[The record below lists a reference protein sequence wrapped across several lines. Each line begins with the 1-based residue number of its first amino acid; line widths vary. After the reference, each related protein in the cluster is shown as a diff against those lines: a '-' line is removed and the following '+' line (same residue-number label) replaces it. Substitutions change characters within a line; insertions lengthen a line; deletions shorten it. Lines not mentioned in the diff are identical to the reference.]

1 MSRRLELHKQ
11 LEKHNIM
18 VSRQEIN
25 FKSKRDVFTYL
36 KDNQD
41 SFQIIITTNG
51 VYFKEVSG
59 QNLSVEVMEIIVEL
73 MKLLKEEEKQNYGI
87 GE

>member
-25 FKSKRDVFTYL
+25 FKSKRDVFTYS

-41 SFQIIITTNG
+41 SFQIIIT
-51 VYFKEVSG
+51 YS
-59 QNLSVEVMEIIVEL
+59 
-73 MKLLKEEEKQNYGI
+73 
-87 GE
+87 